1 MSATARKTIVPFP
14 YGHIKSD
21 TRNEVERCSD
31 RWEALTRAR
40 KSLAGQE
47 RRALQR
53 LHKAIDR
60 EVERRRA
67 AGTL

>member
-1 MSATARKTIVPFP
+1 MSAARKIVPFP
-14 YGHIKSD
+14 YGHIKGD
-21 TRNEVERCSD
+21 TRSEVERCSD
-31 RWEALTRAR
+31 RWDALTRAQ

-60 EVERRRA
+60 EVERRRS